1 MSRAGVRMVWRR
13 YSKENVDLA
22 AALLTL
28 ACLGEGKEISWQHEP
43 RLRFLLG
50 LHSVRE
56 ASRRAWLLSMSN
68 FGAAYVV
75 LGKPS
80 LSMQPFGMSFQCC
93 AASWGR
99 PTIWHGVA
107 GAQKGG
113 WI

>member
-1 MSRAGVRMVWRR
+1 MPWLSCLSMQPHALHDSRPARQTVHAPCKAGSSMRACADTPCWWAASR

-56 ASRRAWLLSMSN
+56 ASRR
-68 FGAAYVV
+68 V
-75 LGKPS
+75 L
-80 LSMQPFGMSFQCC
+80 
-93 AASWGR
+93 
-99 PTIWHGVA
+99 I
-107 GAQKGG
+107 
-113 WI
+113 